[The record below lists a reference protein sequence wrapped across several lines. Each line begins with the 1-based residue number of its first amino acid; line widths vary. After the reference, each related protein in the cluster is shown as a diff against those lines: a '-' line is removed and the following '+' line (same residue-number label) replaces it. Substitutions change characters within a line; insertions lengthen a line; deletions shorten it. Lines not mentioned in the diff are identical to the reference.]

1 MRKKVLLSLD
11 DELVERIDA
20 AAAKAGQSRSAWLAE
35 QAMTALGGPVPTRHE
50 RSAAAIREIQ
60 EILAAAPPIFGP
72 HLPAAM
78 EVRRMRDE
86 RTAKLMRL
94 TDPDY
99 LAVR

>member
-11 DELVERIDA
+11 EELLQRIDIA
-20 AAAKAGQSRSAWLAE
+20 AAEAGKSRSGWLAD
-35 QAMTALGGPVPTRHE
+35 QAVVALGGPMPSRHE
-50 RSAAAIREIQ
+50 RSAAAIKEIR
-60 EILAAAPPIFGP
+60 EILAAAPPILGP

-94 TDPDY
+94 TDPDFR
-99 LAVR
+99 AAR